1 MIDIFKLKRISL
13 GKVIILNP
21 FFSLIASS
29 GAIFK
34 IAIKLIITTV
44 KKSYHLIK
52 QQDLIKVSLFKI
64 DFIIWRD

>member
-44 KKSYHLIK
+44 KKI
-52 QQDLIKVSLFKI
+52 VSFNKTAR
-64 DFIIWRD
+64 FN